1 MEKEHI
7 FTRTEM
13 LIGKQA
19 IDRLQKSKV
28 IIFGVGGVGG
38 YVAEALARSA
48 VGTLC
53 LVDNDKVS
61 ITNINR
67 QIIALHSSIGRY
79 KVDVAAERIHDIN
92 PNCHVET
99 KRMFYLPENA
109 DEIDIF
115 QYDYV
120 VDCIDTVKAKLEIA
134 RRCHQRNQRL
144 ISSMGAANKLNPAGF
159 RVADISKTQIDRLAK
174 VIRKQLRREGI
185 NHLKVVFSEE
195 IPMKSPFFEDNPTP
209 ASIAFVPSACGL
221 VIAGEVVRELMTD
234 E

>member
-1 MEKEHI
+1 
-7 FTRTEM
+7 M

-195 IPMKSPFFEDNPTP
+195 IPMKSSFFEDNPTP